1 MLPFRLPRILDS
13 TDNNAKQT
21 AKEQHVRKNLH
32 ILESGRFANQC
43 NLAKSGQKAMQK
55 LLTYSPVRQLR
66 WLKNLL
72 LLACGMLTVS
82 PLTAQVLE
90 SRFLRETQLLQNT
103 PLSSID
109 TALLFGGMRSSPTTS
124 LSLPL
129 SSQALAPPNYTVSAG
144 DGIFIGIA
152 SQTYTSYQLTVT
164 PEGKLII
171 PRIGEVSVH
180 SLTLAQLKERLKEKF
195 STVYRRAEVSVA
207 LLSLR
212 TFEVEVLGE
221 TLYPTKVRVTA
232 AERVSDAIAK
242 SGVVLKTAA
251 LRQVKLKRTD
261 PDTTLILDLL
271 PYYKILDAR
280 SNLYLKEGDAIF
292 LTRRIDSVSILGEVK
307 YPGNYEYLPSDSL
320 YRMLELAGGTLETA
334 YLDSVEIIRFSDDKL
349 SRKSLYVNLSGY
361 PKESNVALR
370 RGDIV
375 MVRRIPKIFPEETVE
390 VRGEFRFPGVY
401 RIEPKKTRLRDIIQL
416 AGGLTEKASLEEA
429 VVIRS
434 SAARFIDPRVFASDN
449 PEDDDAQYLK
459 ARLRERAGRM
469 SVNIKALVLEN
480 AESENILLEPNDI
493 IEVPRFRNY
502 VNVIGRVIEPGNIEY
517 QSNLTVKDYIRLAG
531 GFGKRADEGRV
542 SVIKPNTGDVIEASK
557 VKTLEPGDTILVP
570 ELPRKPW
577 LQAAWEIVRDGIV
590 VIGSIATTVLV
601 VLSIIRG

>member
-1 MLPFRLPRILDS
+1 
-13 TDNNAKQT
+13 
-21 AKEQHVRKNLH
+21 
-32 ILESGRFANQC
+32 
-43 NLAKSGQKAMQK
+43 MQK
-55 LLTYSPVRQLR
+55 LLTHPHAGQPK
-66 WLKNLL
+66 WIKTLL
-72 LLACGMLTVS
+72 MSVCIMLVVS
-82 PLTAQVLE
+82 PLAAQVPD
-90 SRFLRETQLLQNT
+90 SRFPLNTQFLQNT
-103 PLSSID
+103 PLPSID
-109 TALLFGGMRSSPTTS
+109 TVLLFGGMRSSAATS

-129 SSQALAPPNYTVSAG
+129 TSQVLAPPNYTVSAG
-144 DGIFIGIA
+144 DGIFIGIY

-171 PRIGEVSVH
+171 PRLGDVEVQG
-180 SLTLAQLKERLKEKF
+180 LTLPQLKERLKEKF
-195 STVYRRAEVSVA
+195 SRVYRRAEVSVA

-221 TLYPTKVRVTA
+221 TLYPAKVRVSA

-242 SGVVLKTAA
+242 SGVVLKTAS
-251 LRQVKLKRTD
+251 LRQVKLKRSD

-280 SNLYLKEGDAIF
+280 DNQHLKEGDAIF
-292 LTRRIDSVSILGEVK
+292 LTRRIDSISVLGEVK
-307 YPGNYEYLPSDSL
+307 YPGSYEYLPSDSL
-320 YRMLELAGGTLETA
+320 YRMLQLAGGTLETA
-334 YLDSVEIIRFSDDKL
+334 YLDSVEIIRFSDDRL
-349 SRKSLYVNLSGY
+349 SRKSLYVNLNGY
-361 PKESNVALR
+361 PREANVALQ

-390 VRGEFRFPGVY
+390 ARGEFKFPGVY
-401 RIEPKKTRLRDIIQL
+401 RIEPKKTRLRDIIQM

-429 VVIRS
+429 AVIRN
-434 SAARFIDPRVFASDN
+434 SAVRFIDPRVFASDN

-459 ARLRERAGRM
+459 ARLRERPGKM
-469 SVNIKALVLEN
+469 SVSIKALILEN

-502 VNVIGRVIEPGNIEY
+502 INVIGRVIEPGNIEY

-601 VLSIIRG
+601 ILSIVRG

>member
-1 MLPFRLPRILDS
+1 
-13 TDNNAKQT
+13 
-21 AKEQHVRKNLH
+21 
-32 ILESGRFANQC
+32 
-43 NLAKSGQKAMQK
+43 MQR
-55 LLTYSPVRQLR
+55 LLTYSPAGQLR
-66 WLKNLL
+66 WIKNLL
-72 LLACGMLTVS
+72 LLAFGMLTVS
-82 PLTAQVLE
+82 PLTAQVPD
-90 SRFLRETQLLQNT
+90 SRFPLNTQFLQNT
-103 PLSSID
+103 PLPSID
-109 TALLFGGMRSSPTTS
+109 TALLFGGIRSSPTTS
-124 LSLPL
+124 LTLPL
-129 SSQALAPPNYTVSAG
+129 TSQVLAPPNYTVSAG
-144 DGIFIGIA
+144 DGIFIGIY

-171 PRIGEVSVH
+171 PRLGDVKVQG
-180 SLTLAQLKERLKEKF
+180 LTLPQLKERLKEKF
-195 STVYRRAEVSVA
+195 SRVYRRAEVSVA

-221 TLYPTKVRVTA
+221 TLYPTKVRVSA

-242 SGVVLKTAA
+242 SGVVLKTAS

-280 SNLYLKEGDAIF
+280 DNHHLKEGDAIL
-292 LTRRIDSVSILGEVK
+292 LTRRIDSISVLGEVK
-307 YPGNYEYLPSDSL
+307 YPGSYEYLPNDSL
-320 YRMLELAGGTLETA
+320 YRMLQLAGGTLETA
-334 YLDSVEIIRFSDDKL
+334 YLDSVEIIRFSDDRL

-361 PKESNVALR
+361 PREASVALQ

-390 VRGEFRFPGVY
+390 ARGEFKFPGVY
-401 RIEPKKTRLRDIIQL
+401 RVEPKKTRLRDIIQM

-429 VVIRS
+429 VVIRN
-434 SAARFIDPRVFASDN
+434 SAVRFIDPRVFASDN

-459 ARLRERAGRM
+459 ARLRERPGKM
-469 SVNIKALVLEN
+469 SVNIKALILEN

-502 VNVIGRVIEPGNIEY
+502 INVIGRVIEPGNIEY

-601 VLSIIRG
+601 ILSIVRG

>member
-1 MLPFRLPRILDS
+1 MSVCIML
-13 TDNNAKQT
+13 
-21 AKEQHVRKNLH
+21 V
-32 ILESGRFANQC
+32 
-43 NLAKSGQKAMQK
+43 
-55 LLTYSPVRQLR
+55 
-66 WLKNLL
+66 
-72 LLACGMLTVS
+72 VS
-82 PLTAQVLE
+82 PLAAQVPD
-90 SRFLRETQLLQNT
+90 SRFPLNSQFLQNA
-103 PLSSID
+103 PLPSID
-109 TALLFGGMRSSPTTS
+109 TVLLFGGMRSSPTTS
-124 LSLPL
+124 PTLPL
-129 SSQALAPPNYTVSAG
+129 TSQVLAPPNYTVSAG
-144 DGIFIGIA
+144 DGIFIGIY

-171 PRIGEVSVH
+171 PRLGDVEVQG
-180 SLTLAQLKERLKEKF
+180 LTLPQLKERLKEKF
-195 STVYRRAEVSVA
+195 SRVYRRAEVSVA

-221 TLYPTKVRVTA
+221 TLYPAKVRVSA

-280 SNLYLKEGDAIF
+280 DNHHLKEGDAIL
-292 LTRRIDSVSILGEVK
+292 LTRRIDSVSVLGEVK
-307 YPGNYEYLPSDSL
+307 YPGSYEYLPSDSL
-320 YRMLELAGGTLETA
+320 YRMLQLAGGTLETA
-334 YLDSVEIIRFSDDKL
+334 YLDSVEIIRFSDDRL

-361 PKESNVALR
+361 PREANVALQ

-375 MVRRIPKIFPEETVE
+375 VVRRIPKIFPEETVE
-390 VRGEFRFPGVY
+390 ARGEFKFPGVY
-401 RIEPKKTRLRDIIQL
+401 RIEPKKTRLRDIILL

-429 VVIRS
+429 TVIRN
-434 SAARFIDPRVFASDN
+434 SAVRFIDPRVFASDN

-459 ARLRERAGRM
+459 ARLRERPGKM
-469 SVNIKALVLEN
+469 SVSIKALILEN

-517 QSNLTVKDYIRLAG
+517 RSNLTVKDYIRLAG

-557 VKTLEPGDTILVP
+557 VKILEPGDTILVP

-601 VLSIIRG
+601 ILSIVRG